1 MRCNSELQNIT
12 KNIALLERLQP
23 TTARSALYD
32 LPSLP
37 DQNMA
42 RGGIEGM
49 AHKEAYGKGQEH
61 GMTREEIVELRKA
74 TFERVERMRKTG
86 DYAAGA
92 SDIRENGEALL
103 KLMDHL
109 LERMR

>member
-1 MRCNSELQNIT
+1 
-12 KNIALLERLQP
+12 
-23 TTARSALYD
+23 
-32 LPSLP
+32 
-37 DQNMA
+37 
-42 RGGIEGM
+42 M
-49 AHKEAYGKGQEH
+49 AHKEAHGEGQEN
-61 GMTREEIVELRKA
+61 GMTKEEIIELRKA
-74 TFERVERMRKTG
+74 TFARVERMRKTG